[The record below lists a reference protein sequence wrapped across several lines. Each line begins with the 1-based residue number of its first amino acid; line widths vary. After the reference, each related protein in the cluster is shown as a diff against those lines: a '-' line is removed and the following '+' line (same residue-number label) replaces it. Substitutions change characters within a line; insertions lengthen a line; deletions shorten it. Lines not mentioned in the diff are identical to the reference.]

1 MVALF
6 KNQFIITIKSF
17 VIQSIQ
23 VNKVRSDIIK
33 KGMQRAPHRSLLR
46 ACGVTEEDM
55 EKPFIGVAN
64 SFTNIVPGHIHLNE
78 LAEAVKLGISQAG
91 GVPFEFS
98 TMAICDGIAMNHE
111 GMRYSLASREIVA
124 DTVESMAQAHQLDAL
139 VLIPTCDKIVPG
151 MLMAAARLDIP
162 SIVVTGGPM
171 LPGKYYGETVD
182 LINVYE
188 AVGAV
193 KAGKMTEDELLELEK
208 CACPGAG
215 SCAGLFTAN
224 TMACLTEAMGMSL
237 PGCATS
243 HAVSAEKRQIAHS
256 SGRQIIE
263 LLERNI
269 TPSKIMSQKAFK
281 NAVIVDLALG
291 GSTNTTLH
299 LPAIAYELEDKGVKV
314 NLDLFQDYSI
324 KIPHIAS
331 ISPAGKHSMLDLDQA
346 GGIPAVL
353 KVLENEL
360 HDDAVTCT
368 AQSLKDNIK
377 SARVLDS
384 TVIRPLDNP
393 VHREGGLAILKGTL
407 APDGAVVKQGAID
420 SEMLIH
426 EGPAQV
432 FESEEEC
439 VKAINQGIIQEGDV
453 VVIRYEGPKGGPG
466 MREMLNPT
474 AAISGM
480 GIKSVALITDGRFS
494 GGTRGPCIGHV
505 SPEAAANGPIATV
518 KNGDIIKI
526 DIPKRRLDFEVS
538 PVEIEE
544 RIKNA
549 VIPERNIK
557 GWLSRYRKLVTSAD
571 KGAILR

>member
-1 MVALF
+1 M
-6 KNQFIITIKSF
+6 
-17 VIQSIQ
+17 
-23 VNKVRSDIIK
+23 RSDIIK

-171 LPGKYYGETVD
+171 LPGKYNGETVD

-331 ISPAGKHSMLDLDQA
+331 ISPAGKHSMLDLDQ
-346 GGIPAVL
+346 
-353 KVLENEL
+353 
-360 HDDAVTCT
+360 
-368 AQSLKDNIK
+368 
-377 SARVLDS
+377 
-384 TVIRPLDNP
+384 
-393 VHREGGLAILKGTL
+393 
-407 APDGAVVKQGAID
+407 
-420 SEMLIH
+420 
-426 EGPAQV
+426 QV
-432 FESEEEC
+432 AFL
-439 VKAINQGIIQEGDV
+439 Q
-453 VVIRYEGPKGGPG
+453 
-466 MREMLNPT
+466 
-474 AAISGM
+474 
-480 GIKSVALITDGRFS
+480 F
-494 GGTRGPCIGHV
+494 
-505 SPEAAANGPIATV
+505 
-518 KNGDIIKI
+518 
-526 DIPKRRLDFEVS
+526 
-538 PVEIEE
+538 
-544 RIKNA
+544 
-549 VIPERNIK
+549 
-557 GWLSRYRKLVTSAD
+557 
-571 KGAILR
+571 